1 MLETFHSKDVELNSP
16 SWAVFASFFYFSLM
30 KDRLPEEYRD
40 KVTLTPDTV
49 EGDYQGMHLG
59 MKVAERIP
67 TSRIV
72 MKPMEG
78 FPMDFTLLFDIENT
92 SATTSKLKVSIE
104 AQMNFLMKAMLGRK
118 IQSVLDQITDQ
129 IASRGGI

>member
-16 SWAVFASFFYFSLM
+16 SWAVFASFSDLTLM

-92 SATTSKLKVSIE
+92 SATTSKLKISIE
-104 AQMNFLMKAMLGRK
+104 AQMNFLMKAL
-118 IQSVLDQITDQ
+118 
-129 IASRGGI
+129 

>member
-16 SWAVFASFFYFSLM
+16 SWAVFASFSDLTLM

-78 FPMDFTLLFDIENT
+78 FPLDFSLIFDIQD
-92 SATTSKLKVSIE
+92 SSVSTSKVKVSVE
-104 AQMNFLMKAMLGRK
+104 AQMNFLTKALLGNK
-118 IQSVLDQITDQ
+118 IQSMLDQISEKLAQ
-129 IASRGGI
+129 QAV

>member
-1 MLETFHSKDVELNSP
+1 MLETFKSKDVELNSP
-16 SWAVFASFFYFSLM
+16 SWAVFASFSDLTQM

-40 KVTLTPDTV
+40 KVTVTADTV

-78 FPMDFTLLFDIENT
+78 FPLDFTLLFDIENT
-92 SATTSKLKVSIE
+92 SATTSKLMVTVQAE
-104 AQMNFLMKAMLGRK
+104 MNFLVKAMLGRK
-118 IQSVLDQITDQ
+118 IQSMLDQITDQ
-129 IASRGGI
+129 IAARGGV

>member
-1 MLETFHSKDVELNSP
+1 MLETFKSKDVEMNSP
-16 SWAVFASFFYFSLM
+16 SWAVFASFSDLTQM
-30 KDRLPEEYRD
+30 KDRLPAEYRD
-40 KVTLTPDTV
+40 KVTVTADTV

-78 FPMDFTLLFDIENT
+78 FPLDFTLLFDIENIT
-92 SATTSKLKVSIE
+92 AATSKLRVSVVAE
-104 AQMNFLMKAMLGRK
+104 MNFLLKAMLGRK
-118 IQSVLDQITDQ
+118 IQSILDQITDQ
-129 IASRGGI
+129 IAARQGK

>member
-1 MLETFHSKDVELNSP
+1 MLETFKSKDVELNSP
-16 SWAVFASFFYFSLM
+16 SWAVFASFSDLTQM

-40 KVTLTPDTV
+40 KVTVTADTV

-78 FPMDFTLLFDIENT
+78 FPLDFTLLFDIENIT
-92 SATTSKLKVSIE
+92 AATSKLRVSVVAE
-104 AQMNFLMKAMLGRK
+104 MNFLLKAMLGRK
-118 IQSVLDQITDQ
+118 IQSILDQITDQ
-129 IASRGGI
+129 IAARQGK

>member
-1 MLETFHSKDVELNSP
+1 
-16 SWAVFASFFYFSLM
+16 
-30 KDRLPEEYRD
+30 
-40 KVTLTPDTV
+40 VTLTPDTV

>member
-1 MLETFHSKDVELNSP
+1 MLETFKSKDVELNSP
-16 SWAVFASFFYFSLM
+16 SWAVFASFSDLTQM
-30 KDRLPEEYRD
+30 NDRLPAEYRD
-40 KVTLTPDTV
+40 KVTVTADTV

-78 FPMDFTLLFDIENT
+78 FPLDFTLLFDIENIT
-92 SATTSKLKVSIE
+92 AATSKLRVSVVAE
-104 AQMNFLMKAMLGRK
+104 MNFLLKAMLGRK
-118 IQSVLDQITDQ
+118 IQSILDQITDQ
-129 IASRGGI
+129 IAARQGK

>member
-1 MLETFHSKDVELNSP
+1 MLETFKSKDVELKSP
-16 SWAVFASFFYFSLM
+16 SYAVFASFSDLRLM
-30 KDRLPEEYRD
+30 KDKLPQEYRD
-40 KVTLTPDTV
+40 KVTVTADTV

-59 MKVAERIP
+59 LKVAERIP

-78 FPMDFTLLFDIENT
+78 FPMDFTLLFDIVDT
-92 SATTSKLKVSIE
+92 SATTSKLQVSIQ

-118 IQSVLDQITDQ
+118 IQSVLDEITEK
-129 IASRGGI
+129 IAQQTV

>member
-1 MLETFHSKDVELNSP
+1 
-16 SWAVFASFFYFSLM
+16 
-30 KDRLPEEYRD
+30 
-40 KVTLTPDTV
+40 
-49 EGDYQGMHLG
+49 
-59 MKVAERIP
+59 
-67 TSRIV
+67 
-72 MKPMEG
+72 
-78 FPMDFTLLFDIENT
+78 MDFTLLFDIENT

>member
-1 MLETFHSKDVELNSP
+1 MNSP
-16 SWAVFASFFYFSLM
+16 SWAVFASFSDLTQM
-30 KDRLPEEYRD
+30 KDRLPAEYRD
-40 KVTLTPDTV
+40 KVTVTADTV

-78 FPMDFTLLFDIENT
+78 FPLDFTLLFDIENIT
-92 SATTSKLKVSIE
+92 AATSKLRVSVVAE
-104 AQMNFLMKAMLGRK
+104 MNFLLKAMLGRK
-118 IQSVLDQITDQ
+118 IQSILDQITDQ
-129 IASRGGI
+129 IAARQGK